1 MVSFIHTADW
11 QLGAPNL
18 LPACQTPLDNL
29 IEAANRYDVDIIV
42 CAGDIFHR
50 AHPDQQIKDY
60 LLKSIVD
67 NPDLMFVFMAGN
79 HDYINKTH
87 DYSSLRYLSILSS
100 FKLVNNVKVLEPG
113 RYFAHPD
120 AVFWALDE
128 WQDLENVEAPKKNG
142 LPVIALW
149 HGIVPGINIKN
160 CTLNPERQRE
170 LAEKI
175 ALSGVHY
182 VALGDIH
189 KQWKIHDRCYYSGCL
204 TQTSYVDDLGAL
216 FIDVNKQHIQ
226 VDAIDLRLPK
236 KLNYAVQFTDGE
248 DSEEEIINFVLAN
261 APAGNLVKLKF
272 NLAVEIYASINK
284 QQVRERLKGHC
295 LTVEFDND
303 PVTTNRARTNI
314 DKVAKAKTLAQE
326 IDAILDTEELDMD
339 RDKVKKLVLEIINHS
354 VVE

>member
-18 LPACQTPLDNL
+18 LPACQFP
-29 IEAANRYDVDIIV
+29 IENIIDAANRYDAGIVV

-60 LLKSIVD
+60 LLKSVVE
-67 NPDLMFVFMAGN
+67 NPGLMFIFMAGN

-100 FKLVNNVKVLEPG
+100 LKLVTNVKVLEPG
-113 RYFAHPD
+113 RYFTHPEG
-120 AVFWALDE
+120 VFWALDE
-128 WQDLENVEAPKKNG
+128 WQDLENVEAPKKNE

-160 CTLNPERQRE
+160 RTLNPEKQRE
-170 LAEKI
+170 LADKI
-175 ALSGVHY
+175 VLSGVHY

-189 KQWKIHDRCYYSGCL
+189 KQWKIHDRCYYPGCL
-204 TQTSYVDDLGAL
+204 TQTSYADELGAL
-216 FIDVNKQHIQ
+216 FVDVTKDHLQIGA
-226 VDAIDLRLPK
+226 VDLHLPK
-236 KLNYAVQFTDGE
+236 KLGYAVQFTDGE
-248 DSEEEIINFVLAN
+248 DSEEEVINFVLAN

-272 NLAVEIYASINK
+272 NLPIEIYASINK
-284 QQVRERLKGHC
+284 QQVRERLKQHC
-295 LTVEFDND
+295 LAVEFDND
-303 PVTTNRARTNI
+303 PVTTNRARVNV

-326 IDAILDTEELDMD
+326 IDAILDVEDLDID
-339 RDKVKKLVLEIINHS
+339 RNKVKNLVLEIINHS